1 MNRWAGVNP
10 SRPNLLASL
19 HSPVLAPARRGLV
32 TAIPGNWERFDD
44 QAAEEADRRTYANH
58 PGGSGKKFRWITRE
72 DFHIDNLAEV
82 PVEDDPP
89 DIAGA
94 LKYLADT
101 YAEFGMQRQA
111 ATMLREREW
120 WLNRLSADD
129 LDQVRRYIALNKQAI
144 LDWVWSDRR
153 CRAVRAL
160 EAVAV
165 SLETYWLVAPFILAG
180 VIIPLAFLLLMV
192 H

>member
-1 MNRWAGVNP
+1 MTGMVP
-10 SRPNLLASL
+10 AS
-19 HSPVLAPARRGLV
+19 
-32 TAIPGNWERFDD
+32 
-44 QAAEEADRRTYANH
+44 
-58 PGGSGKKFRWITRE
+58 KFRWITRE

-144 LDWVWSDRR
+144 LD
-153 CRAVRAL
+153 
-160 EAVAV
+160 
-165 SLETYWLVAPFILAG
+165 YWYERIDG
-180 VIIPLAFLLLMV
+180 VELSRLLKRLP
-192 H
+192 